1 MAYDPDG
8 VIDHDGMEPPY
19 RQLAGI
25 LAARIERGDWGPGRP
40 VPSVRQLQQQYQLG
54 RNTVQRS
61 VALLVERG
69 LVVVVP
75 QRGTYVKPA
84 D

>member
-40 VPSVRQLQQQYQLG
+40 LPSVKMLRQQYGLA
-54 RNTVQRS
+54 RNTVQKS
-61 VALLVERG
+61 IESLVERG

-75 QRGTYVKPA
+75 QRGTYVTPA